1 MFYFVDLYLTFLKNH
16 SKTVKYFYKILFFLI
31 TVSFFQCNEEKKKE
45 SVKIKKKINLKKKKE
60 EEILKPWDSLNR
72 HNTEAFLLEYG
83 KQNPETKVI
92 IKTKFGNIK
101 LRLYNDV
108 PVHRANFIFLTKIKY
123 FNTTVI
129 YRVAKN
135 FVIQGGNSDNMY
147 TQRQRRK
154 YGNYLMQPEFR
165 KHRKHKF
172 GALAAARQWE
182 KNPNKLSSPFEFY
195 MVHQRN
201 GAHHLDNEHTVFG
214 EVISGFDTMDK
225 ISKVR
230 VGVDE
235 WPIDDIRMTIE
246 ILD

>member
-1 MFYFVDLYLTFLKNH
+1 MIVLY
-16 SKTVKYFYKILFFLI
+16 
-31 TVSFFQCNEEKKKE
+31 QCNQKSTKEENTRENSKQE
-45 SVKIKKKINLKKKKE
+45 ELKKKNGSKKNSDLE
-60 EEILKPWDSLNR
+60 KKIIIPWDSLNST
-72 HNTEAFLLEYG
+72 NTEAFLIEYG

-92 IKTKFGNIK
+92 IKTKFGDIK
-101 LRLYNDV
+101 LRMYEDV

-147 TQRQRRK
+147 TQKQRRK

-165 KHRKHKF
+165 AHRTHKY

-182 KNPNKLSSPFEFY
+182 NNPNKLSSPFEFY
-195 MVHQRN
+195 MVHKRD

-225 ISKVR
+225 ISKVK

-235 WPIDDIRMTIE
+235 WPVNDIVMTIE
-246 ILD
+246 VLD

>member
-1 MFYFVDLYLTFLKNH
+1 VKIFFKIVCLSIIISLFSCHQDKKRKRKSTEIEKKDELK
-16 SKTVKYFYKILFFLI
+16 KEI
-31 TVSFFQCNEEKKKE
+31 EEK
-45 SVKIKKKINLKKKKE
+45 IT
-60 EEILKPWDSLNR
+60 KPWDSLNKD
-72 HNTEAFLLEYG
+72 NTEAFLLAYA
-83 KQNPETKVI
+83 KQNPETKVV
-92 IKTKFGNIK
+92 IKTKFGNIE
-101 LRLYNDV
+101 LLLYKDV

-147 TQRQRRK
+147 TQKQRRK

-165 KHRKHKF
+165 DHRTHKF
-172 GALAAARQWE
+172 GALAAARQWK

-214 EVISGFDTMDK
+214 EVVSGFDTMDK
-225 ISKVR
+225 ISKVK

-235 WPIDDIRMTIE
+235 WPVDDINMTIE

>member
-1 MFYFVDLYLTFLKNH
+1 MKFQNRNNKQAFIIMNLLILVLFYNCDNNKKKNTNTIQQTNK
-16 SKTVKYFYKILFFLI
+16 KTIK
-31 TVSFFQCNEEKKKE
+31 EKKVE
-45 SVKIKKKINLKKKKE
+45 KIE
-60 EEILKPWDSLNR
+60 KPWDSLNSK
-72 HNTEAFLLEYG
+72 NTEAFLTEYG

-92 IKTKFGNIK
+92 IKTKFGDIK
-101 LRLYNDV
+101 LRLYKDV

-147 TQRQRRK
+147 TQKQRRK
-154 YGNYLMQPEFR
+154 YGNYLMKPEFR
-165 KHRKHKF
+165 KHRKHKY

-182 KNPNKLSSPFEFY
+182 NNPDKLSSPFEFY
-195 MVHQRN
+195 IVHKRD
-201 GAHHLDNEHTVFG
+201 GAHHLNNEHTVFG

-225 ISKVR
+225 ISKVK
-230 VGVDE
+230 VGIDE
-235 WPIDDIRMTIE
+235 WPINDIQMTIE

>member
-1 MFYFVDLYLTFLKNH
+1 MKKFIQILSLSTIIFSFHCT
-16 SKTVKYFYKILFFLI
+16 SKP
-31 TVSFFQCNEEKKKE
+31 NKKE
-45 SVKIKKKINLKKKKE
+45 NVVKTNTKEKLKKKKAA
-60 EEILKPWDSLNR
+60 EIKQVLEKKTTEPWDSLNST
-72 HNTEAFLLEYG
+72 NTAVFLTEYA
-83 KQNPETKVI
+83 KQNPETNIV

-101 LRLYNDV
+101 ILLYEDV
-108 PVHRANFIFLTKIKY
+108 PMHRANFIFLTKIKY

-147 TQRQRRK
+147 TQKQRRK
-154 YGNYLMQPEFR
+154 YGNYLMQPEF
-165 KHRKHKF
+165 KNHRKHKY

-182 KNPNKLSSPFEFY
+182 NNPNKLSSPFEFY
-195 MVHQRN
+195 IVQKRD

-225 ISKVR
+225 ISEVK

-235 WPIDDIRMTIE
+235 WPVKDIQMTIE